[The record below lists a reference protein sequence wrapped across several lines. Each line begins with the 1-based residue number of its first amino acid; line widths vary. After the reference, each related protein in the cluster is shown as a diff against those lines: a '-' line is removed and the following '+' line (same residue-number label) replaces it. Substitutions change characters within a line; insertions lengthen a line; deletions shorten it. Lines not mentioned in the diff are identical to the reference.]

1 MGELIYHYVKDFSVL
16 QEFLKEDAQIFATHR
31 LFFVDTKEGEEASR
45 FLIDTLKSEP
55 WFKEITADLRQ
66 KILSEAGNSG
76 IYIFSLSSAED
87 DKSLWK
93 EHSSSKGFAIGFD
106 KELLENALQG
116 EYVYSSD
123 DLVINEILNC
133 CFVAAGNCCYSPDSK
148 LKSDDH
154 DKERFP
160 EWLIRY
166 LKWFFY
172 KEPRWESEQE
182 YRLFLYFPPNESL
195 RFEQMI
201 GDKPRISIPM
211 KFGVKLNSLIK
222 RIFIAP
228 SCDITKKRQMH
239 LLQQQIYKMSITD
252 IDLRYSKHDNNIWEK
267 E

>member
-1 MGELIYHYVKDFSVL
+1 MIYHYVKDFSVL

-45 FLIDTLKSEP
+45 FLIDTLKGEP

-66 KILSEAGNSG
+66 KILSEAGNPS
-76 IYIFSLSSAED
+76 IYVFSLSSTED

-106 KELLENALQG
+106 KELLENAIQG
-116 EYVYSSD
+116 ECVHLSDGVLIKEISKSWFIGAGFCRYSHNFKFKYDNFDKDKFSQD
-123 DLVINEILNC
+123 FIKYLDLIFCKE
-133 CFVAAGNCCYSPDSK
+133 SK
-148 LKSDDH
+148 WK
-154 DKERFP
+154 K
-160 EWLIRY
+160 
-166 LKWFFY
+166 
-172 KEPRWESEQE
+172 EQE
-182 YRLFLYFPPNESL
+182 YRLFLHLPPNEGL
-195 RFEQMI
+195 RFEQMV

-228 SCDITKKRQMH
+228 SCDITKKRQAH
-239 LLQQQIYKMSITD
+239 LLQLLLCKMSITD